1 MSKLK
6 KLIRSAVTIAVA
18 IVMVADFPVQ
28 ALDNKYDADFFS
40 ANDIVVYDPEFKCH
54 GANNTL
60 GDMDDTDGKVNNA
73 ETVEVILRYFTAK
86 GMSLAGAAGFVGNMT
101 QESTL
106 NPRIRQ
112 GGKIA
117 PVNFTPVDGEGFG
130 LVQWTYSSRQK
141 PLVALAKSTNRNTTD
156 IDLQLDYVWKELN
169 EGYKSTLIAL
179 KNAEEEGTLTP
190 QKAAIIVHGRTRPF
204 MNNPDFAPAPKLGY
218 EASGDSNYTT
228 FKTHRI
234 APAVA
239 AYNKFKGTIADGTGI
254 KVEGGASESVPTED
268 GGACDGT
275 LNGDA
280 FTVDGMAFPLIAT
293 EELIK
298 KGSQIG
304 NGRGVWCYKAATNC
318 HHDYNAA
325 DIMAPPGTVVVA
337 ATDGEVTS
345 ARVGANGARC
355 EKRDTITIRPADGDG
370 VWFYTHLKNGS
381 SVVKNGQKVKAG
393 DKLAAVGPSGAADC
407 TAPHLHIDHLPKPAT
422 ARVSCASAACK
433 SKGFVDIQP
442 QMKSLYDQMVA
453 AQKGG
458 AM

>member
-1 MSKLK
+1 MSRFK
-6 KLIRSAVTIAVA
+6 KLIRSAITMAVA
-18 IVMVADFPVQ
+18 LVMIADFPVQ
-28 ALDNKYDADFFS
+28 ALNNKYDANFFS
-40 ANDIVVYDPEFKCH
+40 ANDIVIYDPEFKCH
-54 GANNTL
+54 GGSNAL
-60 GDMDDTDGKVNNA
+60 GDTGEADGKVDNA

-101 QESTL
+101 QESSL

-117 PVNFTPVDGEGFG
+117 PVNFTPVNGEGFG

-169 EGYKSTLIAL
+169 EGYKSTLVAL
-179 KNAEEEGTLTP
+179 KNAQEEGTLTP

-204 MNNPDFAPAPKLGY
+204 MNNPDFAVAPKLGY
-218 EASGDSNYTT
+218 EASGDKSYAL

-239 AYNKFKGTIADGTGI
+239 AYNKFKGTIADGAGI

-268 GGACDGT
+268 GGACGGT
-275 LNGDA
+275 LDGDA
-280 FTVDGMAFPLIAT
+280 FTVDGMAFPLIVT
-293 EELIK
+293 KEIME
-298 KGSQIG
+298 KGSKIG
-304 NGRGVWCYKAATNC
+304 NGTGRWCYKATTNC

-337 ATDGEVTS
+337 ATDGEVVS

-355 EKRDTITIRPADGDG
+355 DKRDTITIKSSEGDI
-370 VWFYTHLKNGS
+370 WFYTHLKNGS
-381 SVVKNGQKVKAG
+381 SVVKNGQKVTAG
-393 DKLAAVGPSGAADC
+393 TKLAAVGPSGAADC
-407 TAPHLHIDHLPKPAT
+407 TAPHLHIDKLPKPAKF
-422 ARVSCASAACK
+422 RVSCASARCA
-433 SKGFVDIQP
+433 GYPFVDIQP
-442 QMKSLYDQMVA
+442 QLKKLYDQMVA
-453 AQKGG
+453 AQNGG
-458 AM
+458 GL

>member
-1 MSKLK
+1 MSKFS
-6 KLIRSAVTIAVA
+6 KLIRSAITMAVA
-18 IVMVADFPVQ
+18 VVMIVDFPVQ
-28 ALDNKYDADFFS
+28 ALNNKYDADFFS
-40 ANDIVVYDPEFKCH
+40 ANDIVIYDPEFKCH
-54 GANNTL
+54 SSNNSL
-60 GDMDDTDGKVNNA
+60 GDTDEVDGKVDVAKNA
-73 ETVEVILRYFTAK
+73 ETVLRYFTAK
-86 GMSLAGAAGFVGNMT
+86 GLSLASAAGFVGNMT
-101 QESTL
+101 WESGGI
-106 NPRIRQ
+106 NPRKLQ
-112 GGKIA
+112 GGAIA
-117 PVNFTPVDGEGFG
+117 PINASPRNGQGFG
-130 LVQWTYSSRQK
+130 IVQWTYTDRQSK
-141 PLVALAKSTNRNTTD
+141 LVALAKSTNRNTTD
-156 IDLQLDYVWKELN
+156 LDLQLDFVWKELN
-169 EGYKSTLIAL
+169 SGYKSTLQAL
-179 KNAEEEGTLTP
+179 ITAEKNGTITP
-190 QKAAIIVHGRTRPF
+190 SKAVIIVHGKGRF
-204 MNNPDFAPAPKLGY
+204 GNNPNFADAPKGGYESSGDTDFA
-218 EASGDSNYTT
+218 E
-228 FKTHRI
+228 FKVNRI
-234 APAVA
+234 APGVA
-239 AYNKFKGTIADGTGI
+239 AYDKFKGTIADGTGI